1 MVGFLVTALM
11 LGYVDGGRGQER
23 ARERVRERDREKW
36 REGGTERERERE
48 RERGRERS
56 CFFLTYKDT
65 NIIIEAPPS

>member
-48 RERGRERS
+48 REGERDLVS
-56 CFFLTYKDT
+56 FLLIRTL
-65 NIIIEAPPS
+65 ISS

>member
-23 ARERVRERDREKW
+23 ARERVRERDKEKW

-48 RERGRERS
+48 REGERDLVS
-56 CFFLTYKDT
+56 FLLIRTL
-65 NIIIEAPPS
+65 ISS